1 MKKIILSAIFALS
14 AVAFMPTSSNA
25 QSKSNNAI
33 SSRPKQP
40 TNALVPGR
48 EDMSMECHM
57 VGDRQILYTGH
68 TYRCRFGLITTA
80 KFVLLSSEALPRYL
94 IQINW

>member
-1 MKKIILSAIFALS
+1 
-14 AVAFMPTSSNA
+14 MPTSSNA
-25 QSKSNNAI
+25 QSKSNTPFPQDQN
-33 SSRPKQP
+33 
-40 TNALVPGR
+40 NLLMHWLPGR
-48 EDMSMECHM
+48 RDMSMECHM

-94 IQINW
+94 IQINLNQSQKIREK